1 MNSACQDV
9 ATGIEV
15 LPGQKRT
22 LDVCFG
28 NYDTISSMDSGA
40 LVSFS
45 LAPTRVIRRS
55 G

>member
-9 ATGIEV
+9 ATDIKV
-15 LPGQKRT
+15 LPDQKQT

-28 NYDTISSMDSGA
+28 NYDTISSMASGA
-40 LVSFS
+40 QVSFFP
-45 LAPTRVIRRS
+45 APTRVIRRS